1 MATYPIEKSCEE
13 VKQLGETLV
22 REGKVSSLLS
32 LLNELSDG
40 EGHKAIHFAVSRNH
54 LDTVKWI
61 LEIDPECVCILLL
74 VSQF

>member
-1 MATYPIEKSCEE
+1 MTNYPIEKSCE
-13 VKQLGETLV
+13 VVRQLGETLV

-32 LLNELSDG
+32 LMRELSDG

-61 LEIDPECVCILLL
+61 LEIDPESVCTPLL
-74 VSQF
+74 FFIF